1 MHISPTMN
9 PHLSHRLSTYTET
22 KDGIELEFTNG
33 NKAVCDILIG
43 ADGINSV
50 VRRVFLSKAKG
61 IDPSS
66 EEAEKVFQPVW
77 SGTMAYRSLVDSEVI
92 RRVNPDHPALSTR
105 VVVSTQHL
113 NVFFDF

>member
-1 MHISPTMN
+1 MK

-33 NKAVCDILIG
+33 NKATCDILVG

-50 VRRVFLSKAKG
+50 VRRVFLAKEKG

-66 EEAEKVFQPVW
+66 EEAAKISQPVW
-77 SGTMAYRSLVDSEVI
+77 SGTMVYRSLVNSEVI

-105 VVVSTQHL
+105 VVVSIQHINIL
-113 NVFFDF
+113 FDFQ